1 MSCFESAWD
10 IVRADLPRPQKL
22 MLNIYW
28 LHCNRKSGT
37 AYISLARLAALMCS
51 TRTTTIKAR
60 KALVDKGL
68 LVKKGE
74 KFQCTVY
81 GLGTE
86 ALKAIAIPDPKQ
98 GTGTV
103 RPPAMK
109 GTAFEAASTANAP
122 NVVHLLDPNSIKNSN
137 KNSNTTEEQADA
149 CSGRLTP
156 EQGWSE
162 FCRIRKKYNPKQ
174 VSDLAWHRWKKEWLR
189 AIKEVGDMDDI
200 LKAWEMLWTDA
211 AYKWWR
217 EVPRSPFQAFLRV
230 NKIKGF
236 VQEYLD
242 REAERKVDNAFP
254 VEMLEDTNAESSARL
269 WIARNRP
276 SIQLHRHRGDIK
288 VWLKNQ
294 VTDVPRVLR
303 LLGVK

>member
-37 AYISLARLAALMCS
+37 AYISLVRLQALMCS

-60 KALVDKGL
+60 KALVEKGL
-68 LVKKGE
+68 LVEKGKKY
-74 KFQCTVY
+74 QCTVY
-81 GLGTE
+81 ALG
-86 ALKAIAIPDPKQ
+86 ADSLKSIAIPDPKQ

-103 RPPAMK
+103 RPNAMK
-109 GTAFEAASTANAP
+109 GTAFDVASTANAP
-122 NVVHLLDPNSIKNSN
+122 EVVHLLDPNSIKNSN
-137 KNSNTTEEQADA
+137 KNSNTTEEQAEA

-156 EQGWSE
+156 EQGWLE

-174 VSDLAWHRWKKEWLR
+174 VTDLAWHRWKKEWMK
-189 AIKEVGDMDDI
+189 AIKEAGSMDDI
-200 LKAWEMLWTDA
+200 LKAWEMLWVDP

-242 REAERKVDNAFP
+242 REAERKVGNAFP
-254 VEMLEDTNAESSARL
+254 AALLEDTNTESAARL

-276 SIQLHRHRGDIK
+276 AIALQRHRGTTKTWI
-288 VWLKNQ
+288 KNQ